1 MKTVADGNGIDIVR
15 TDLRWAISLCS
26 ISSIAHALEQRGC
39 ATSGVVL
46 DQVSLACA
54 GGSSLCVKPVADGD
68 GAGVARIDSAADLA
82 AYAHALAARA
92 GAIPEGVLSTP
103 QPRGLVPM
111 PTAPPADF
119 LVEPFIQADRCA
131 RGSGTCLLFKNRVR

>member
-1 MKTVADGNGIDIVR
+1 M
-15 TDLRWAISLCS
+15 
-26 ISSIAHALEQRGC
+26 
-39 ATSGVVL
+39 
-46 DQVSLACA
+46 
-54 GGSSLCVKPVADGD
+54 KPVADGD

-82 AYAHALAARA
+82 AYARALVARA

-119 LVEPFIQADRCA
+119 IVEPFIQADRCA
-131 RGSGTCLLFKNRVR
+131 CAAAHASCARVG